1 MIGLKLGKLNF
12 KASFSNTGQQY
23 LSVCLCIFIFPYVQA
38 WGVSYVMGQVW
49 TIKSFLKPDFLWE
62 SSEVNS
68 SERDKKKT
76 HNNIC
81 IRFVTPTTL
90 NFHPDKNM
98 SNKFTSLL
106 WQANTSTDTAQCHCQ
121 LSQLLLLCIKLFCRS
136 PAFVFPNDPN
146 KNWSGRA
153 DLPLSPTLSPAVSSL
168 CISSCQSEADG
179 WQAGCADLRGLGL
192 YAWI

>member
-1 MIGLKLGKLNF
+1 MR
-12 KASFSNTGQQY
+12 
-23 LSVCLCIFIFPYVQA
+23 VCLCIFIFPYAYASGPWV
-38 WGVSYVMGQVW
+38 VGQVW
-49 TIKSFLKPDFLWE
+49 AIKSFLKLISCGSPQR
-62 SSEVNS
+62 STH
-68 SERDKKKT
+68 RKGIKKK
-76 HNNIC
+76 NNIC

-98 SNKFTSLL
+98 SNKFTSAL
-106 WQANTSTDTAQCHCQ
+106 WQANTSTDTAQCHRQ

-146 KNWSGRA
+146 KNWSDGA
-153 DLPLSPTLSPAVSSL
+153 DLPLSPTLSPPVSSL